1 MKRLLLLRHAK
12 SAWDDPMMRDFDRP
26 LNARGHRAAQRMG
39 QWCADQNVVVDLL
52 LCSPALRTRQTL
64 DEVLSTWQVS
74 PTVRI
79 DDSIYMASADTLLGL
94 IHGCDDHVSTLLIL
108 GHNPGLEDLAM
119 LLAGDGSKAALAQLA
134 SKYPTAA
141 LADISLPV
149 TAWADVDRRDGALE
163 RFILPRH
170 LDASLAGD

>member
-26 LNARGHRAAQRMG
+26 LNPRGHRAARRMG
-39 QWCADQNVVVDLL
+39 QWLRDSGLRIDLL
-52 LCSPALRTRQTL
+52 VCSPALRTRQTL
-64 DEVLSTWQVS
+64 DDVLDAWGST
-74 PTVRI
+74 PDVRV
-79 DDSIYMASADTLLGL
+79 DDSIYMASADALLAL
-94 IHGCDDHVSTLLIL
+94 IHGCDAAVDTLMIL

-119 LLAGDGSKAALAQLA
+119 LLTAEGDKAALAQLA

-149 TAWADVDRRDGALE
+149 DTWSEVDRRDGALD
-163 RFILPRH
+163 RFILPRM